1 MKTIINLH
9 NTVCSNIRTSIVLLF
24 LILYFSSCS
33 KQEDLVKY
41 VDPNIGTAHSRW
53 FFYTPAALPFGMAKP
68 APSTYGHYGNK
79 WGWEAVGYDDRHES
93 IEGFANVHEFQLGG
107 IVLMPTSGKL
117 MTTPGKLE
125 NPDLG
130 YRSRFKKDSEIAQP
144 GYYKVDLDDY
154 NITAELTSTK
164 RVAIHQYTYP
174 ANKKANLL
182 FDIGNQQGESGKV
195 VNAKVKRLGDY
206 TVEGWVETAPE
217 YVKKY
222 QKGSTIS
229 MYFVAKLNRKMNEFG
244 AFRGDSI
251 FENQDKI
258 SGKGAGFYFSFT
270 PQKMETLEVQV
281 ALSYTSVENAHENLN
296 AEALPFAEAKEQ
308 ANRIWNT
315 ELGKIQVKGESEE
328 DKTKF
333 YTALYHALLG
343 RGLANDVNGAY
354 PKNDGTIG
362 QLPLK
367 EDGSPQFN
375 FYNTDA
381 VWGAFWNLTQ
391 LWTLAWPEYYNDFV
405 QTHLQV
411 YKDTGWFSDGLANS
425 RYVSG
430 VGTNYVGLIIAS
442 AYNCGIRNFDSELA
456 FEAALKNEL
465 GWKERPLGAGKMD
478 VKSFIESDFIPH
490 KEEWGDIPEA
500 SAFSASHMLEY
511 SFSARAVAQFA
522 KQRNKTKEYN
532 QLMKLSSNWENI
544 FDASIG
550 FIRPKTEDGK
560 FISKFDPLEA
570 WRGFQEGNSWQY
582 SFYVP
587 HEPEKLVEKIGKEE
601 FNQRLDSIFITSRK
615 NGFGGGKEIDA
626 FAGVKTIYNH
636 GNQPSLHIPWLYN
649 FSGEPEKT
657 QYWTRTICNEFYGAD
672 PIHGYG
678 YGQDED
684 QGQLGAWYVMASI
697 GLFDVAGL
705 TGKNPSMQIGSP
717 AFDEINIKLNPD
729 YYSGKEIH
737 IKVNNNSSENL
748 LVKSAQLNGQKLDR
762 LEVSFKDLVNGTR
775 IEIDKK
781 SRINLYENEK

>member
-1 MKTIINLH
+1 MHKS
-9 NTVCSNIRTSIVLLF
+9 VCSNIYTISRNIFLS
-24 LILYFSSCS
+24 LILLSASCS
-33 KQEDLVKY
+33 SESDLIKY
-41 VDPNIGTAHSRW
+41 VNPNIGTAHSRW

-68 APSTYGHYGNK
+68 APSTNGHYGNK

-107 IVLMPTSGKL
+107 IVLMPTNGKL
-117 MTTPGKLE
+117 ITTPGKLE

-130 YRSRFKKDSEIAQP
+130 YRSRFQKELEIAQP
-144 GYYKVDLDDY
+144 GYYKVELEDY
-154 NITAELTSTK
+154 GIKAELTSTK

-174 ANKKANLL
+174 ANKKANLI
-182 FDIGNQQGESGKV
+182 FDIGNPQGESGKV
-195 VNAKVKRLGDY
+195 VDAEVKRIDEK
-206 TVEGWVETAPE
+206 TIEGWVETAPE

-222 QKGSTIS
+222 QEGSTVS
-229 MYFVAKLNRKMNEFG
+229 MYFVAKLNKPIKEFG

-251 FENQDKI
+251 FKNQDQI
-258 SGKGAGFYFSFT
+258 SGKGAGLYFSFMPT
-270 PQKMETLEVQV
+270 DHEVIEIQV
-281 ALSYTSVENAHENLN
+281 ALSYTSLENAYKNLK
-296 AEALPFAEAKEQ
+296 AEAMPFSEAKKDAQ
-308 ANRIWNT
+308 QIWNT
-315 ELGKIQVKGESEE
+315 ELNKIQVKGESET

-333 YTALYHALLG
+333 YTGLYHALLG
-343 RGLANDVNGAY
+343 RGLANDINGAY

-362 QLPLK
+362 QLPLN
-367 EDGSPQFN
+367 EDGTPQFN

-405 QTHLQV
+405 QTHLQI
-411 YKDTGWFSDGLANS
+411 YKDTGWFCDGLANS

-430 VGTNYVGLIIAS
+430 VGTNYVGLVIAS
-442 AYNCGIRNFDSELA
+442 AYNCGIRNYDTELA
-456 FEAALKNEL
+456 FEASLKNEL
-465 GWKERPLGAGKMD
+465 GWQDRPLGSGKMD
-478 VKSFIESDFIPH
+478 VKSFLENGFISH

-500 SAFSASHMLEY
+500 SAFSASHVLEY
-511 SFSARAVAQFA
+511 SFSANAVAQFA
-522 KQRNKTKEYN
+522 KQLNKIKEYN
-532 QLMKLSSNWENI
+532 QLMKLSGNWENI
-544 FDASIG
+544 FDSSIG
-550 FIRPKTEDGK
+550 FIRPKTADGE
-560 FISKFDPLEA
+560 FVSKFDPLEP

-587 HEPEKLVEKIGKEE
+587 HEPEKLVEMIGKEQ
-601 FNQRLDSIFITSRK
+601 FNQRLDSIFIASRK

-705 TGKNPSMQIGSP
+705 TGENPSMQIGSP
-717 AFDEINIKLNPD
+717 AFDEIKIKLNPD
-729 YYSGKEIH
+729 YYSGKDIE
-737 IKVNNNSSENL
+737 IKVNNNSPENI
-748 LVKSAQLNGQKLDR
+748 LVRSVKLNGNTVNGYEL
-762 LEVSFKDLVNGTR
+762 SFSDLVDGAR

-781 SRINLYENEK
+781 STVNLYNNEK

>member
-1 MKTIINLH
+1 MSKFI
-9 NTVCSNIRTSIVLLF
+9 CSNISTMRQIIFLL
-24 LILYFSSCS
+24 LILLAASCS
-33 KQEDLVKY
+33 SEIDLVKY
-41 VDPNIGTAHSRW
+41 VNPNIGTAHSRW

-68 APSTYGHYGNK
+68 APKTNAHCGNK
-79 WGWEAVGYDDRHES
+79 SGWEAVGYDDRHES

-107 IVLMPTSGKL
+107 IVLMPTNGRL
-117 MTTPGKLE
+117 ITTPGELE

-130 YRSRFKKDSEIAQP
+130 YRSRFQKESEIAQP
-144 GYYKVDLDDY
+144 GYYKVDLEDY
-154 NITAELTSTK
+154 GISAELTSTK
-164 RVAIHQYTYP
+164 RIAIHKYTYP
-174 ANKKANLL
+174 ANESANLI

-195 VNAKVKRLGDY
+195 VNAEVKRIDDY

-222 QKGSTIS
+222 QKGATVS
-229 MYFVAKLNRKMNEFG
+229 MYFVAKMNKAMKEFG
-244 AFRGDSI
+244 TFCGDTI
-251 FENQDKI
+251 FANQAEI
-258 SGKGAGFYFSFT
+258 SGKGAGMYFSFI
-270 PQKMETLEVQV
+270 PEKSETIEVQV
-281 ALSYTSVENAHENLN
+281 ALSYTSVENAYENMK
-296 AEALPFAEAKEQ
+296 AEGKSFAEAKKDAQ
-308 ANRIWNT
+308 QIWNT
-315 ELGKIQVKGESEE
+315 ELNKIQVKGGSEE

-333 YTALYHALLG
+333 YTGLYHALLG

-354 PKNDGTIG
+354 PKNDGSIG
-362 QLPLK
+362 QLPLN
-367 EDGSPQFN
+367 EDGTPQFS

-411 YKDTGWFSDGLANS
+411 YKDTGWFCDGLANS

-442 AYNCGIRNFDSELA
+442 AYNCGIRNYDTELA
-456 FEAALKNEL
+456 FKASLKNEL
-465 GWKERPLGAGKMD
+465 GWKDRPLGSGKMD
-478 VKSFIESDFIPH
+478 VKSFLEKGFVPH
-490 KEEWGDIPEA
+490 QEEWGEIPEA
-500 SAFSASHMLEY
+500 SAFSASHVLEY
-511 SFSARAVAQFA
+511 SFSAHAVAQFA
-522 KQRNKTKEYN
+522 KQMNKTKEYN
-532 QLMKLSSNWENI
+532 QLIKLSGNWENI
-544 FDASIG
+544 FDPSIG
-550 FIRPKTEDGK
+550 FIRPKTADGE
-560 FISKFDPLEA
+560 FVSKFDPLEP

-587 HEPEKLVEKIGKEE
+587 HEPQKLVAKIGKEQ
-601 FNQRLDSIFITSRK
+601 FNERLDSIFIASRK

-705 TGKNPSMQIGSP
+705 TGENPSMQVGSP
-717 AFDEINIKLNPD
+717 AFDEIKIKLNPD
-729 YYSGKEIH
+729 YYSGKDIQ
-737 IKVNNNSSENL
+737 IKVHNNSPEKF
-748 LVKSAQLNGQKLDR
+748 LVKSVKLNGKILDKA
-762 LEVSFKDLVNGTR
+762 EVSFQDLMSGASLEFEKKDT
-775 IEIDKK
+775 
-781 SRINLYENEK
+781 NEFPNK

>member
-1 MKTIINLH
+1 MNCFVGLM
-9 NTVCSNIRTSIVLLF
+9 LL
-24 LILYFSSCS
+24 LVVSSCS
-33 KQEDLVKY
+33 TKEDLVKY

-68 APSTYGHYGNK
+68 APTTNGHYGNN

-107 IVLMPTSGKL
+107 IVLMPTNGKL
-117 MTTPGKLE
+117 ITTPGKLE

-130 YRSRFKKDSEIAQP
+130 YRSRFKKESEIAQP
-144 GYYKVDLDDY
+144 GYYKVDLADY
-154 NITAELTSTK
+154 DITAELTATK

-174 ANKKANLL
+174 ANKKAHLL

-195 VNAKVKRLGDY
+195 VDAEVKRIDEY

-222 QKGSTIS
+222 QKGSTVN
-229 MYFVAKLNRKMNEFG
+229 MYFVAKLNKEMTEFG
-244 AFRGDSI
+244 VFRGDSI
-251 FENQDKI
+251 IANQSEI

-270 PQKMETLEVQV
+270 TQEAETIEVQL
-281 ALSYTSVENAHENLN
+281 ALSYTSVENARENLM
-296 AEALPFAEAKEQ
+296 AEGKAFAEAKED
-308 ANRIWNT
+308 ANHIWNT
-315 ELGKIQVKGESEE
+315 ELNKILIKGESET
-328 DKTKF
+328 DKVKF
-333 YTALYHALLG
+333 YTGLYHALLG
-343 RGLANDVNGAY
+343 RGLANDVNGTY

-362 QLPLK
+362 QLPLN
-367 EDGSPQFN
+367 EDGTPQFN

-442 AYNCGIRNFDSELA
+442 AYNCGIRNYDTDLA
-456 FEAALKNEL
+456 FKAALANEL
-465 GWKERPLGAGKMD
+465 GWENRPLGAGKMD
-478 VKSFIESDFIPH
+478 VKSFLENGFIPH
-490 KEEWGDIPEA
+490 QEEWGEIPEA
-500 SAFSASHMLEY
+500 SAFSASHVLEY
-511 SFSARAVAQFA
+511 SFSAHAVAQFA
-522 KQRNKTKEYN
+522 KQMNKTKEYN
-532 QLMKLSSNWENI
+532 QLMKLSGNWENI
-544 FDASIG
+544 FDSSIG
-550 FIRPKTEDGK
+550 FIRPKDENGM
-560 FISKFDPLEA
+560 FISDFDPLEP

-582 SFYVP
+582 TFYVP
-587 HEPEKLVEKIGKEE
+587 HEPQKLVEKIGNER
-601 FNQRLDSIFITSRK
+601 FNERLDSIFIASRK
-615 NGFGGGKEIDA
+615 NGFGGGKEINA

-657 QYWTRTICNEFYGAD
+657 QFWTRTICNEFYGSD

-705 TGKNPSMQIGSP
+705 SGENPSMQIGSP
-717 AFDEINIKLNPD
+717 AFDEITIQLNPD
-729 YYSGKEIH
+729 YYSGKSIH
-737 IKVNNNSSENL
+737 IKVENNSPERF
-748 LVKSAQLNGQKLDR
+748 LVESVKLNGKV
-762 LEVSFKDLVNGTR
+762 LENNSVSFKDLIKGAR
-775 IEIDKK
+775 LEFKK
-781 SRINLYENEK
+781 KND

>member
-1 MKTIINLH
+1 MNYF
-9 NTVCSNIRTSIVLLF
+9 LLF
-24 LILYFSSCS
+24 GSLLFFGSCNT
-33 KQEDLVKY
+33 KEDLVSY

-68 APSTYGHYGNK
+68 APSTNGHYGNK

-107 IVLMPTSGKL
+107 IVLMPTTGKL
-117 MTTPGKLE
+117 ITTPGELE

-130 YRSRFKKDSEIAQP
+130 YRSRFNKETEIAQP
-144 GYYKVDLDDY
+144 GYYKVDLADY
-154 NITAELTSTK
+154 EITAELTATQ

-195 VNAKVKRLGDY
+195 VNAEVKKVDDF
-206 TVEGWVETAPE
+206 TVEAWVETAPE

-222 QKGSTIS
+222 QKGSTVS
-229 MYFVAKLNRKMNEFG
+229 MYFVAKLNKAMTDFG
-244 AFRGDSI
+244 SFRGDSI
-251 FENQDKI
+251 FTNQSEI

-270 PQKMETLEVQV
+270 TKKKEIIEVQV
-281 ALSYTSVENAHENLN
+281 ALSYTSVENAYKNL
-296 AEALPFAEAKEQ
+296 EAEAKPFAQTKEE
-308 ANRIWNT
+308 ANGIWNT
-315 ELGKIQVKGESEE
+315 ELNKILVKGGSET

-333 YTALYHALLG
+333 YTGLYHALLG
-343 RGLANDVNGAY
+343 RGVANDVNGAY
-354 PKNDGTIG
+354 PKNDGSVG

-367 EDGSPQFN
+367 KDGTPQFN

-391 LWTLAWPEYYNDFV
+391 LWTLVWPEYYNDFV

-442 AYNCGIRNFDSELA
+442 AYNCGIRNYDTDLA
-456 FEAALKNEL
+456 FESALANEL
-465 GWKERPLGAGKMD
+465 AWENRPLGAGKMD
-478 VKSFIESDFIPH
+478 VKSFLENGFIPH
-490 KEEWGDIPEA
+490 QEEWGDIPEA
-500 SAFSASHMLEY
+500 SAFSASHVLEY
-511 SFSARAVAQFA
+511 SFSAHAVAQFA
-522 KQRNKTKEYN
+522 KKLNKTSEAN
-532 QLMKLSSNWENI
+532 LLSKLSGSWQNI
-544 FDASIG
+544 FDSSTG
-550 FIRPKTEDGK
+550 FIRPKNENGV
-560 FISKFDPLEA
+560 FISNFDPLEA

-587 HEPEKLVEKIGKEE
+587 HDVPNLVSKIGQDR
-601 FNQRLDSIFITSRK
+601 FNERLDSIFITSQK

-657 QYWTRTICNEFYGAD
+657 QFWTRTICNEFYGAD

-705 TGKNPSMQIGSP
+705 TSENPSMQTGSP
-717 AFDEINIKLNPD
+717 AFDEITIQLNSD
-729 YYSGKEIH
+729 YYSGKSIQ
-737 IKVNNNSSENL
+737 IKVENNSPERF
-748 LVKSAQLNGQKLDR
+748 LVESVKLNGKD
-762 LEVSFKDLVNGTR
+762 LENNVVLFKDL
-775 IEIDKK
+775 IEGAKLEFKK
-781 SRINLYENEK
+781 KENNDIY

>member
-1 MKTIINLH
+1 MCKSI
-9 NTVCSNIRTSIVLLF
+9 CSNIYTRIQFIFLL
-24 LILYFSSCS
+24 LILLSASCS
-33 KQEDLVKY
+33 SENDLIKY
-41 VDPNIGTAHSRW
+41 VNPNIGTAHSRW

-68 APSTYGHYGNK
+68 APSTNAHYGNK
-79 WGWEAVGYDDRHES
+79 SGWEAVGYDDRHKS

-107 IVLMPTSGKL
+107 IVLMPTNGRL
-117 MTTPGKLE
+117 VTTPGELE

-130 YRSRFKKDSEIAQP
+130 YRSRFQKESEIAQP
-144 GYYKVDLDDY
+144 GYYKVELADY
-154 NITAELTSTK
+154 GIKAELTSTK

-174 ANKKANLL
+174 ANKKANLI

-195 VNAKVKRLGDY
+195 VNAEVKKIDEY
-206 TVEGWVETAPE
+206 TLEGWVETAPE

-229 MYFVAKLNRKMNEFG
+229 MYFVAKLNKAMKETG
-244 AFRGDSI
+244 TFRGDSV
-251 FENQDKI
+251 FTNQDKI
-258 SGKGAGFYFSFT
+258 TGKGAGLYFSFT
-270 PQKMETLEVQV
+270 PTKSEMIEVQV
-281 ALSYTSVENAHENLN
+281 AMSYTSVENAYENLK
-296 AEALPFAEAKEQ
+296 AESKSFAEAKKDAQ
-308 ANRIWNT
+308 QIWNT
-315 ELGKIQVKGESEE
+315 ELNKIQVKGGSEE

-354 PKNDGTIG
+354 PKNDGSIG
-362 QLPLK
+362 QLALN
-367 EDGSPQFN
+367 EDGTPQFS

-405 QTHLQV
+405 QTHLQI
-411 YKDTGWFSDGLANS
+411 YKDTGWFCDGLANS

-442 AYNCGIRNFDSELA
+442 AYNCGIRNYDTNLA
-456 FEAALKNEL
+456 FQAALKNEL
-465 GWKERPLGAGKMD
+465 GWQDRPLGSGKMD
-478 VKSFIESDFIPH
+478 VKSFLEKGFVPH
-490 KEEWGDIPEA
+490 QEEWGEIPEA
-500 SAFSASHMLEY
+500 SAFSASHVLEY
-511 SFSARAVAQFA
+511 SFSAHAVAQFA
-522 KQRNKTKEYN
+522 KQMNKTKEYN
-532 QLMKLSSNWENI
+532 QLIKLSGNWENI
-544 FDASIG
+544 FDSSIG
-550 FIRPKTEDGK
+550 FIRPKYENGE
-560 FISKFDPLEA
+560 FVSKFDPLEP

-587 HEPEKLVEKIGKEE
+587 HEPQKLVEKIGKER
-601 FNQRLDSIFITSRK
+601 FNERLDSIFITSRK
-615 NGFGGGKEIDA
+615 NGFGGGQEIDA

-657 QYWTRTICNEFYGAD
+657 QYWTRTICNEFYGSS

-705 TGKNPSMQIGSP
+705 TGENPSMQMGSP
-717 AFDEINIKLNPD
+717 AFDEIKIKLNPD
-729 YYSGKEIH
+729 YYSGKEIQ
-737 IKVNNNSSENL
+737 IKVKNNSPEKF
-748 LVKSAQLNGQKLDR
+748 LVKSVKLNGKNLNEM
-762 LEVSFKDLVNGTR
+762 EVSFQDLVNGAKL
-775 IEIDKK
+775 EFEKK
-781 SRINLYENEK
+781 DTNELPNK